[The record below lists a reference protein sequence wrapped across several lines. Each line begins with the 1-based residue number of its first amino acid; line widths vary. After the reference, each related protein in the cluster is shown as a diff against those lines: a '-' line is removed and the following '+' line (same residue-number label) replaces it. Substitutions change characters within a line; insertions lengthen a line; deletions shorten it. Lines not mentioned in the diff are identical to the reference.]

1 MSNICVRRGW
11 ELWSKLMLVF
21 SKCHPKFISMWQTIY
36 LSIRIENPNRTS
48 LFIQKSG
55 KNWRRYSTITRNIW
69 ILPWRDKMSQS
80 CSKPLTRTRQNPHPW
95 LRVRVS
101 TGTGAGC
108 PGKPQGSPCH
118 SLDLPSYQIYTED
131 LDPIPLSQDDIAAIG
146 KRRVQGGSPNVED
159 ERAKKHNRKSWC
171 RWSLFL

>member
-108 PGKPQGSPCH
+108 PGKPQGSPSH
-118 SLDLPSYQIYTED
+118 SLM
-131 LDPIPLSQDDIAAIG
+131 IAAMYANGLCPYDQAIHLC
-146 KRRVQGGSPNVED
+146 SWVEPP
-159 ERAKKHNRKSWC
+159 
-171 RWSLFL
+171 L